1 VEVEQEVVKW
11 PQNMMAVALSNRGM
25 ERYPRLPADMVRVL
39 LDQQVGRVQ
48 QMGKV

>member
-25 ERYPRLPADMVRVL
+25 VRYPRLPADMVRVL